1 MLLSQFVHPLLPLLC
16 PQVHKAHFLS
26 LVTGSNLVCRRC
38 LVVKSFE
45 NLVQE
50 GLPGGGWRAGHV
62 EDTEMLPR
70 SEVQISS
77 VDARIWV
84 HALCVCVCAC

>member
-1 MLLSQFVHPLLPLLC
+1 MY
-16 PQVHKAHFLS
+16 
-26 LVTGSNLVCRRC
+26 

-50 GLPGGGWRAGHV
+50 GLPGEGWRAGHV

-84 HALCVCVCAC
+84 HALCVCVCVHVEGKLGVKQNQKRLP